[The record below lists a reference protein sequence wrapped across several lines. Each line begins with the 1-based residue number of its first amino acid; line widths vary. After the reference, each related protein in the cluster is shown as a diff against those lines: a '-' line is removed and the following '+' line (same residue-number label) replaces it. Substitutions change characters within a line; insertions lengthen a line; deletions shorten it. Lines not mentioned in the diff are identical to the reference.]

1 MKKILIV
8 DDSRHADIAA
18 ALKQMEGVEFVV
30 AQRPEPQPTILFADI
45 APEPPMKQTMC
56 RTCHGMKTLK
66 INGKKVPPSEWM
78 KHGFASDIGCWCKNP
93 HLRR

>member
-1 MKKILIV
+1 MKILIV
-8 DDSRHADIAA
+8 DDTRSTDLAA
-18 ALKQMEGVEFVV
+18 ALEKLKDTELAVTPK
-30 AQRPEPQPTILFADI
+30 PEPLPTIRFADT
-45 APEPPMKQTMC
+45 EPMKQVMC

-66 INGKKVPPSEWM
+66 INGKKIPPSEWM